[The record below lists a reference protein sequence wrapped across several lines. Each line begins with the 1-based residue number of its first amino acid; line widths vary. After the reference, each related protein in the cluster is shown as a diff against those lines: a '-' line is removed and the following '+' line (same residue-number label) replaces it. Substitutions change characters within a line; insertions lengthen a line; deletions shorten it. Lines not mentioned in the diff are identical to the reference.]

1 MRSLR
6 FSRAFAVSVSLA
18 ALLLVTLAATTR
30 SPRQFSGYFD
40 FSQVHEQGDMVQAT
54 LHLKLFNHNETDV
67 KSVIVTLVDPTPTML
82 LRGSFQPVKIW
93 KSQQFI
99 EMSQQVTVS
108 KHEFSEWMAA
118 PAQPN
123 LVILFQDAN
132 GKSWQKGAQISR
144 RQLAQ

>member
-1 MRSLR
+1 MHSLQI
-6 FSRAFAVSVSLA
+6 SRAFAVSTALA
-18 ALLLVTLAATTR
+18 ALLLVTIAATTR
-30 SPRQFSGYFD
+30 SPRDITGFFD
-40 FSQVHEQGDMVQAT
+40 VSHVQEQGEMVQAT
-54 LHLKLFNHNETDV
+54 LHLKLFNHNDSNL

-99 EMSQQVTVS
+99 EMSQQVTVT

-123 LVILFQDAN
+123 LVVLFQDAN
-132 GKSWQKGAQISR
+132 GKSWQKGALVSR
-144 RQLAQ
+144 QQMDK